1 MRREREFKMFVERGE
16 RERKEEKKVF
26 IEPDLWESVVRVF
39 WTFSYERWKRNEN
52 FPPMGECPAK

>member
-1 MRREREFKMFVERGE
+1 MKGERVQNVCRERREI
-16 RERKEEKKVF
+16 ERKGEKEVF
-26 IEPDLWESVVRVF
+26 IGPDLWESVVRVF